1 MGRSHET
8 FGKKEVRTKKE
19 KKRKAKE
26 QKRVNK
32 KTEGKKTNFDD
43 MIAYVDE
50 FGNISST
57 PPDPNKRTVIAAES
71 IELQITKNK
80 PYIDENPERK
90 GIVTFFNEKKNFG
103 FIRDL
108 ESNQRIFV
116 HANNLLDPV
125 KEDNIVIFETGKGQK
140 GISAMKVRL
149 FKE

>member
-32 KTEGKKTNFDD
+32 KNEGKKTNFDE

-71 IELQITKNK
+71 IELQITKNR
-80 PYIDENPERK
+80 PDIDENPERK
-90 GIVTFFNEKKNFG
+90 GIVTFFMKRKTLVLSVTLNQIREFLYMPIICWIHIKKT
-103 FIRDL
+103 I
-108 ESNQRIFV
+108 
-116 HANNLLDPV
+116 
-125 KEDNIVIFETGKGQK
+125 
-140 GISAMKVRL
+140 
-149 FKE
+149 